1 MAVTTAIA
9 AVAAAS
15 YGVYSGE
22 QQKSAQKAAVRRQ
35 ADAQKQAQA
44 LSVAQARKAD
54 QETMAANRKTPD
66 IGSLLAFEQGFPGF
80 GAGSRTGAGAVDPSR
95 LNLKRPVTTLGAP

>member
-1 MAVTTAIA
+1 MDPFTIA
-9 AVAAAS
+9 AIVAFAYAAYSGNESRQDQKVAA
-15 YGVYSGE
+15 
-22 QQKSAQKAAVRRQ
+22 RRQ

-54 QETMAANRKTPD
+54 METMAANRKTPD

>member
-1 MAVTTAIA
+1 MDPFTIA
-9 AVAAAS
+9 AIVAFA
-15 YGVYSGE
+15 YSAYTGYQG
-22 QQKSAQKAAVRRQ
+22 QQTQKAAVRRQ

-54 QETMAANRKTPD
+54 METMAANRKTPD